1 MSEDMKCG
9 CGCHDHDDEV
19 MEEMETMTLTL
30 DDDTEL
36 ECGIIG
42 VFDVDGAE
50 YIALLPKEDDT
61 VLIYR
66 YSENGDDIELALI
79 EDDDEFERVSDAFNE
94 LWEED
99 DEDSEEEE

>member
-9 CGCHDHDDEV
+9 CGCHDHEHDE

-30 DDDTEL
+30 EDDTEL

-42 VFDVDGAE
+42 VFDVDDTE
-50 YIALLPKEDDT
+50 YIALLPEDDDT

-66 YSENGDDIELALI
+66 YNENGEDIELALI
-79 EDDDEFERVSDAFNE
+79 EDDDEFERVSNAFNE
-94 LWEED
+94 LWEE
-99 DEDSEEEE
+99 EEE